1 MLAPAKSLD
10 AMRHIVVNDYIN
22 AGLCV
27 LFMLVVVSTVFY
39 AVKSI
44 LKALGTQSPTV
55 RETPFEPMPQ
65 GAGG

>member
-1 MLAPAKSLD
+1 VLAPAKSLD

-22 AGLCV
+22 ASLCV

-44 LKALGTQSPTV
+44 LKALGNQSPTV